1 RGGATMQHKKILIA
15 YQDDLWV
22 RSLTTYFHGQGYRVE
37 TAKALSDM
45 IRKIQNGHFQ
55 VLLLD
60 DEIEG
65 LKACDIVSL
74 LKKVNPKIQ
83 VIMISSEESLGPVRR
98 LRGAGI
104 FYQAMKPVD
113 MEEIRSAV
121 ECAFEKIERE
131 NEKEGFFSFLIP
143 KLSPA

>member
-1 RGGATMQHKKILIA
+1 MQHKKILIA

-74 LKKVNPKIQ
+74 LKKVNSKIQ

-143 KLSPA
+143 KLAPV

>member
-1 RGGATMQHKKILIA
+1 MQHKKILIA
-15 YQDDLWV
+15 YQDDLGV
-22 RSLTTYFHGQGYRVE
+22 RSLATYFHGQGYRVE
-37 TAKALSDM
+37 SVKALSEM
-45 IRKIQNGHFQ
+45 IKKVRNGQHQ

-74 LKKVNPKIQ
+74 LKKVNSRIQ
-83 VIMISSEESLGPVRR
+83 VIMISSEESLGSVRR

-121 ECAFEKIERE
+121 QCAFEKIERE

-143 KLSPA
+143 KLAPA

>member
-1 RGGATMQHKKILIA
+1 MQNKKILIA

-22 RSLTTYFHGQGYRVE
+22 RSLNTYFHGQGYRVE
-37 TAKALSDM
+37 AVRALSEM
-45 IRKIQNGHFQ
+45 IKKVRNGQHQ

-74 LKKVNPKIQ
+74 LKKVNSRIQ

-104 FYQAMKPVD
+104 FYQAMKPID

-121 ECAFEKIERE
+121 QCAFEKIERE

-143 KLSPA
+143 RLAPA

>member
-1 RGGATMQHKKILIA
+1 MQKKKILIA

-22 RSLTTYFHGQGYRVE
+22 RSLNTYFHGQGYRVE
-37 TAKALSDM
+37 TAKALSEM
-45 IRKIQNGHFQ
+45 IKKVRNDQHQ

-65 LKACDIVSL
+65 LKACDVVSL
-74 LKKVNPKIQ
+74 LKKVNSKIQ

>member
-1 RGGATMQHKKILIA
+1 MQHKKILIA

-22 RSLTTYFHGQGYRVE
+22 RSLATYFHGQGYRVE
-37 TAKALSDM
+37 TVKALSEM
-45 IRKIQNGHFQ
+45 IKKVRNGQHQ
-55 VLLLD
+55 VILLD

-65 LKACDIVSL
+65 LKACDVVSL
-74 LKKVNPKIQ
+74 LKKVNSKIQ

-121 ECAFEKIERE
+121 HCAFEKIERE
-131 NEKEGFFSFLIP
+131 NAKEGFFSFLTP
-143 KLSPA
+143 KLAPV

>member
-1 RGGATMQHKKILIA
+1 MQNKKILIA

-22 RSLTTYFHGQGYRVE
+22 RSLNTYFHGQGYRVE
-37 TAKALSDM
+37 SVKALSEM
-45 IRKIQNGHFQ
+45 IKKVRNGQHQ

-74 LKKVNPKIQ
+74 LKKVNSRIQ

-104 FYQAMKPVD
+104 FYQAMKPID

-121 ECAFEKIERE
+121 QCAFEKIERE

-143 KLSPA
+143 RLAPA

>member
-1 RGGATMQHKKILIA
+1 MQHKKILIA

-37 TAKALSDM
+37 TAKALSEM
-45 IRKIQNGHFQ
+45 IKKVRNGQHQ

-74 LKKVNPKIQ
+74 LKKVNSKIQ

>member
-1 RGGATMQHKKILIA
+1 MQNKKILIA

-22 RSLTTYFHGQGYRVE
+22 RSMNTYFHGKGYRVE
-37 TAKALSDM
+37 TAKVLSEM
-45 IRKIQNGHFQ
+45 IRKVQKNHFE

-65 LKACDIVSL
+65 LKACDVVSL
-74 LKKVNPKIQ
+74 LKKVNSKIQ
-83 VIMISSEESLGPVRR
+83 VIMISSEESLSLVRR

>member
-1 RGGATMQHKKILIA
+1 MQHKKILIA

-22 RSLTTYFHGQGYRVE
+22 RSLATYFHGQGYRVE
-37 TAKALSDM
+37 TAKALSEM
-45 IRKIQNGHFQ
+45 IKKVRNGQHQ

-65 LKACDIVSL
+65 LKACDVVSL
-74 LKKVNPKIQ
+74 LKKVNSRIQ

-121 ECAFEKIERE
+121 QCAFEKIDRE

-143 KLSPA
+143 QLSPA

>member
-1 RGGATMQHKKILIA
+1 MQHKKILIA

-22 RSLTTYFHGQGYRVE
+22 RSLNTYFHGQGYRVE
-37 TAKALSDM
+37 TAKALSEM

-65 LKACDIVSL
+65 LKACDVVSL
-74 LKKVNPKIQ
+74 LKKVNSRIQ

-104 FYQAMKPVD
+104 FYQAMKPID

-121 ECAFEKIERE
+121 QCAFEKIERE

>member
-1 RGGATMQHKKILIA
+1 MQKKKILIA

-22 RSLTTYFHGQGYRVE
+22 RSLATYFHGLGYRVE
-37 TAKALSDM
+37 IVKVLSEM
-45 IRKIQNGHFQ
+45 IRKVQSSHDQ

-65 LKACDIVSL
+65 LKACDVVSL
-74 LKKVNPKIQ
+74 LKKVNSKLQ
-83 VIMISSEESLGPVRR
+83 VIMISSEESLRLVSL

-113 MEEIRSAV
+113 LEEIRSAV
-121 ECAFEKIERE
+121 ECAFEKIEKE
-131 NEKEGFFSFLIP
+131 NAKEGFFSFLIP
-143 KLSPA
+143 KLAPA

>member
-1 RGGATMQHKKILIA
+1 MQNKKILIA

-22 RSLTTYFHGQGYRVE
+22 RSMTTYFHGKGYRVE
-37 TAKALSDM
+37 TAKVLSEM
-45 IRKIQNGHFQ
+45 IRKVQKNHFE

-65 LKACDIVSL
+65 LKACDVFSL
-74 LKKVNPKIQ
+74 LKKVNSKIQ
-83 VIMISSEESLGPVRR
+83 VIMISSEESLSLVRR

-121 ECAFEKIERE
+121 ECAFDKIERE
-131 NEKEGFFSFLIP
+131 NEKEGFLSFLIP

>member
-1 RGGATMQHKKILIA
+1 MQHKKILIA

-22 RSLTTYFHGQGYRVE
+22 RSLNTYFHGQGYRVE
-37 TAKALSDM
+37 TAKALSEM
-45 IRKIQNGHFQ
+45 IKKVRNDQHQ

-65 LKACDIVSL
+65 LKACDVVSL
-74 LKKVNPKIQ
+74 LKKVNSKIQ
-83 VIMISSEESLGPVRR
+83 VIMISSEESLGPVRK

-121 ECAFEKIERE
+121 QCAFEKIERE

>member
-1 RGGATMQHKKILIA
+1 MQHKKILIA

-37 TAKALSDM
+37 TAKALSEM
-45 IRKIQNGHFQ
+45 IRKIQNSHFE

-65 LKACDIVSL
+65 LKACDVVSL
-74 LKKVNPKIQ
+74 LKKVNSKIQ
-83 VIMISSEESLGPVRR
+83 VIMISSEESLRLVRR

-104 FYQAMKPVD
+104 FYQAMKPID

-121 ECAFEKIERE
+121 QCAFEKIERE

>member
-1 RGGATMQHKKILIA
+1 MQNKKILIA

-22 RSLTTYFHGQGYRVE
+22 RSLTTYFHGRGYRVE
-37 TAKALSDM
+37 TAKVLSEM
-45 IRKIQNGHFQ
+45 IRKVQKNHFE

-65 LKACDIVSL
+65 LKACDVVSL
-74 LKKVNPKIQ
+74 LKKVNSKIQ
-83 VIMISSEESLGPVRR
+83 VIMISSEESLSLVRR

-104 FYQAMKPVD
+104 FYQAMKPAD
-113 MEEIRSAV
+113 IEEIRSAV

>member
-1 RGGATMQHKKILIA
+1 MQHKKILIA

-37 TAKALSDM
+37 TAKALSEM
-45 IRKIQNGHFQ
+45 IRKIQNGHFE

-74 LKKVNPKIQ
+74 LKKVNSKIQ

-131 NEKEGFFSFLIP
+131 NEKEGFF
-143 KLSPA
+143 

>member
-1 RGGATMQHKKILIA
+1 MQNKKILIA

-22 RSLTTYFHGQGYRVE
+22 RSMTTYFHGKGYRVE
-37 TAKALSDM
+37 TAKVLSEM
-45 IRKIQNGHFQ
+45 IRKVQKNHFE

-65 LKACDIVSL
+65 LKACDVVSL
-74 LKKVNPKIQ
+74 LKKVNSKIQ
-83 VIMISSEESLGPVRR
+83 VIMISSEESLSLVRR

-121 ECAFEKIERE
+121 ECAFDKIERE
-131 NEKEGFFSFLIP
+131 NEKEGFLSFLIP

>member
-1 RGGATMQHKKILIA
+1 MQNKKILIA

-22 RSLTTYFHGQGYRVE
+22 RSIATYFHSHGYRVE
-37 TAKALSDM
+37 SVKVLSEM
-45 IRKIQNGHFQ
+45 IRKVQNGQYQ

-65 LKACDIVSL
+65 LKACDVVSL
-74 LKKVNPKIQ
+74 LKKVNSKIQ
-83 VIMISSEESLGPVRR
+83 VIMISSEESLSLVRR

-113 MEEIRSAV
+113 LEEIRSAV
-121 ECAFEKIERE
+121 QCAFEKIERE

>member
-1 RGGATMQHKKILIA
+1 MQHKKILIA

-22 RSLTTYFHGQGYRVE
+22 RSLNTYFHGQGYRVE
-37 TAKALSDM
+37 TVKVLSEM
-45 IRKIQNGHFQ
+45 IKKVRNGQHQ
-55 VLLLD
+55 VILLD
-60 DEIEG
+60 DEVEG

-74 LKKVNPKIQ
+74 LKKVNSKIQ

-121 ECAFEKIERE
+121 QCAFEKIERE
-131 NEKEGFFSFLIP
+131 NAKEGFFSFLIP
-143 KLSPA
+143 KLAPA

>member
-1 RGGATMQHKKILIA
+1 MQNKKILIA

-37 TAKALSDM
+37 SVKALSEM
-45 IRKIQNGHFQ
+45 IKKVRNGQHQ

-65 LKACDIVSL
+65 LKACDVVSV
-74 LKKVNPKIQ
+74 LKKVNSKIQ

-121 ECAFEKIERE
+121 QCAFEKIERE

-143 KLSPA
+143 KLAPA

>member
-1 RGGATMQHKKILIA
+1 MQHKKILIA

-37 TAKALSDM
+37 TAKALSEM
-45 IRKIQNGHFQ
+45 IRKIQNSHFE

-74 LKKVNPKIQ
+74 LKKVNSKIQ

>member
-1 RGGATMQHKKILIA
+1 MQHKKILIA

-37 TAKALSDM
+37 TAKALSEM

-74 LKKVNPKIQ
+74 LKKVNSKIQ

-131 NEKEGFFSFLIP
+131 NAKEGFFSFLIP

>member
-1 RGGATMQHKKILIA
+1 MQNKKILIA

-37 TAKALSDM
+37 IVKALSEM
-45 IRKIQNGHFQ
+45 IKKVRNDQHQ
-55 VLLLD
+55 VILLD

-65 LKACDIVSL
+65 LKACDVVSL
-74 LKKVNPKIQ
+74 LKKVNSKIQ
-83 VIMISSEESLGPVRR
+83 VIMISSEESLRLVRR

-143 KLSPA
+143 KLAPA

>member
-1 RGGATMQHKKILIA
+1 MQNKKILIA

-22 RSLTTYFHGQGYRVE
+22 RSLNTYFHGQGYRVE
-37 TAKALSDM
+37 SVKALSEM
-45 IRKIQNGHFQ
+45 IKKVRNGQHQ

-74 LKKVNPKIQ
+74 LKKVNSRIQ

-121 ECAFEKIERE
+121 QCAFEKIERE

-143 KLSPA
+143 KLAPA

>member
-1 RGGATMQHKKILIA
+1 MQHKKILIA

-74 LKKVNPKIQ
+74 LKKVNSKIQ

>member
-1 RGGATMQHKKILIA
+1 MQNKKILIA

-22 RSLTTYFHGQGYRVE
+22 RSLTTYFHGRGYRVE
-37 TAKALSDM
+37 TAKVLSEM
-45 IRKIQNGHFQ
+45 IRKVQKNHFE

-65 LKACDIVSL
+65 LKACDVVSL
-74 LKKVNPKIQ
+74 LKKVNSKIQ
-83 VIMISSEESLGPVRR
+83 VIMISSEESLSLVRR

-104 FYQAMKPVD
+104 FYQAMKPAD

>member
-1 RGGATMQHKKILIA
+1 
-15 YQDDLWV
+15 
-22 RSLTTYFHGQGYRVE
+22 
-37 TAKALSDM
+37 
-45 IRKIQNGHFQ
+45 
-55 VLLLD
+55 
-60 DEIEG
+60 
-65 LKACDIVSL
+65 
-74 LKKVNPKIQ
+74 
-83 VIMISSEESLGPVRR
+83 MISSEESLGPVRR

-121 ECAFEKIERE
+121 QCAFEKIERE

>member
-1 RGGATMQHKKILIA
+1 MQHRKILIA

-22 RSLTTYFHGQGYRVE
+22 RSLSTYFHGRGYRVE
-37 TAKALSDM
+37 AARALSEM
-45 IRKIQNGHFQ
+45 IRKVQKNHFE

-65 LKACDIVSL
+65 LKASDIVSL
-74 LKKVNPKIQ
+74 LKKINSRVQ
-83 VIMISSEESLGPVRR
+83 VIMISSEESLGLVRR

-131 NEKEGFFSFLIP
+131 NPKESFFSFLVP
-143 KLSPA
+143 RLTPA

>member
-1 RGGATMQHKKILIA
+1 MQNKKILIA

-22 RSLTTYFHGQGYRVE
+22 RSLNTYFHGQGYRVE
-37 TAKALSDM
+37 TAKALSEM

-65 LKACDIVSL
+65 LKACDVVSL
-74 LKKVNPKIQ
+74 LKKVNSRIQ

-104 FYQAMKPVD
+104 FYQAMKPID

-121 ECAFEKIERE
+121 QCAFEKIERE

>member
-1 RGGATMQHKKILIA
+1 MQNKKIIIA

-37 TAKALSDM
+37 TAKALSEM
-45 IRKIQNGHFQ
+45 IKKVRNGNFE

-65 LKACDIVSL
+65 LKACDVVSL
-74 LKKVNPKIQ
+74 LKKVNSKIQ

-121 ECAFEKIERE
+121 QCAFEKIERE